1 MCCDIVCKVN
11 QNYWK
16 LLKCL
21 CKLSSKVCV
30 KLFCFNSKIIRR
42 LSDNY

>member
-11 QNYWK
+11 PNYWK

-21 CKLSSKVCV
+21 SKLSSKVFV